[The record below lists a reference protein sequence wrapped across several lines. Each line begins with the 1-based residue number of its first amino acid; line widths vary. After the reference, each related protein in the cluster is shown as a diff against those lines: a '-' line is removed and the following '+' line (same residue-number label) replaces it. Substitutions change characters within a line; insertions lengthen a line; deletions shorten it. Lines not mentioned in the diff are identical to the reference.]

1 MKKKLCFSMQRPFKI
16 GSSLIKVVQQLKV
29 KNEEKREGERV
40 RVREV
45 ECEREGRERCW
56 GGMMIFQNVDVL

>member
-1 MKKKLCFSMQRPFKI
+1 MQRPFKI

-45 ECEREGRERCW
+45 ECEREGVER
-56 GGMMIFQNVDVL
+56 DVGEG